1 MTRRAVAGLVAGIA
15 IVVAG
20 VAAAP
25 AASAAEPAGCGLGIV
40 GQWLH
45 LPGCGD
51 SAPGGDPAPSPSATG
66 LLPGVP
72 GVPGVPGI
80 PGVPA
85 EPVVPVAPGPP
96 SATPAAAPPSVEP
109 DDGAPVFTADPPVL
123 SGSALSLEGLSDIR
137 IVEVRHADGSTA
149 RSLRISADRVVVE
162 GFHLDVPSG
171 DGGLANDDDR
181 MVAEGHVVVY
191 ADSLTGILATGAE
204 VTVDTLSAPP
214 SADALRELTR
224 LHIPLIGMTAD
235 RVTHEGSHQHIHAD

>member
-1 MTRRAVAGLVAGIA
+1 MIRRRVTGLLAGAALVA
-15 IVVAG
+15 AG
-20 VAAAP
+20 VLAAP
-25 AASAAEPAGCGLGIV
+25 AAHAAESTDCALGMV

-51 SAPGGDPAPSPSATG
+51 PAPGSDPSPSASAAP
-66 LLPGVP
+66 LLPLVP
-72 GVPGVPGI
+72 GL
-80 PGVPA
+80 
-85 EPVVPVAPGPP
+85 PVVPAPPADSPPSGSAPGQAEPAP
-96 SATPAAAPPSVEP
+96 STGAAPPTADP
-109 DDGAPVFTADPPVL
+109 DEAAPVFTAAPPVL

-137 IVEVRHADGSTA
+137 VVEVRHADGSTA

-171 DGGLANDDDR
+171 DGGLANDDER

-204 VTVDTLSAPP
+204 VVVDTLSQPP
-214 SADALRELTR
+214 SVESLRELTR

-235 RVTHEGSHQHIHAD
+235 RVTHEGSHQQIHSG